1 MCRRTSVGIPREQG
15 GAGYKAAIETISPA
29 AADNALGVTVPSTT
43 RSSCE
48 QCEDDSTDRGNLLR
62 GRKKGKKRDYIG
74 EFVLIDIP
82 GAQVRL
88 LRGYRAQAAQG
99 FDIGK
104 GDAGS
109 SN

>member
-82 GAQVRL
+82 ER
-88 LRGYRAQAAQG
+88 
-99 FDIGK
+99 K
-104 GDAGS
+104 
-109 SN
+109 